1 LFGFEIAHLGINC
14 SDIYEAKKNAEIF
27 CGIFNF
33 DMKEGRS
40 SFFAGN
46 GIEIVKRKYLGTYG
60 HIAFKTDNIDAAV
73 EYLRLK
79 GYGFIWILRKEM
91 LK

>member
-1 LFGFEIAHLGINC
+1 MFGFEIAHIGINY

-40 SFFAGN
+40 RNFL
-46 GIEIVKRKYLGTYG
+46 IK
-60 HIAFKTDNIDAAV
+60 
-73 EYLRLK
+73 K
-79 GYGFIWILRKEM
+79 GKEQNF
-91 LK
+91 